1 MGVSRGIQRCP
12 CRFHFASPAKGSPV
26 VQRGKPMSALR
37 KTVAFVISFTVV
49 GSSITTAFAETQWER
64 NHPRRDQ
71 VNDRLSNQNHRIN
84 KELKEGEI
92 TKHQANQLH
101 REDHAIRQEERTMAK
116 FNNGHITKGEQRT
129 LNQQENAVSHQIGR

>member
-1 MGVSRGIQRCP
+1 MRN
-12 CRFHFASPAKGSPV
+12 
-26 VQRGKPMSALR
+26 SALFVQIPICKSGEGVAGHSTR
-37 KTVAFVISFTVV
+37 ETMHALGKTIAFVISFALV

-84 KELKEGEI
+84 KELKESEI
-92 TKHQANQLH
+92 TKRQANQLH

-116 FNNGHITKGEQRT
+116 FNNGHITKGEQKM
-129 LNQQENAVSHQIGR
+129 LNQQENAVSGQIGR